1 MLAND
6 LIQISHSTFSSL
18 VLLVK
23 KKDGTWRCCVDYRA
37 LNVVTV
43 KDRFP
48 MPTIDELLD
57 ELGQAK
63 WFSKLD
69 LHQGFHHICMVEE
82 DIHKTTFQ
90 TPHGHYEFWVMS
102 FGLCN
107 APATF
112 QATMN
117 ELLKPFLAHLTYLE
131 TILKMLSQGEFYL
144 QQSKCLFAKSQL
156 Q

>member
-6 LIQISHSTFSSL
+6 LIQISHSPFLSL

-23 KKDGTWRCCVDYRA
+23 KKDGTWHCCVDYRA

-69 LHQGFHHICMVEE
+69 LHQGFHQIRVVEE
-82 DIHKTTFQ
+82 DIHKTTFR
-90 TPHGHYEFWVMS
+90 TPHGHYEFRVMP
-102 FGLCN
+102 FRLCN
-107 APATF
+107 TSAIF
-112 QATMN
+112 HATM
-117 ELLKPFLAHLTYLE
+117 LT
-131 TILKMLSQGEFYL
+131 
-144 QQSKCLFAKSQL
+144 
-156 Q
+156 